1 MEAQESKKP
10 KYSSICFVIVSFMIA
25 HCIAYIPIYD
35 GLSPAGIAT
44 LFILVFASILWVSS
58 AIPPFAVS
66 VLVIGLEVAIL
77 GKPGGVF
84 ATTGTDWEMFVR
96 PWGSPVIWLF
106 IGGLVMASSA
116 QKTKLD
122 AKIISLV
129 LPILGS
135 NQKMVLLGLMGIT
148 FLFSMFMSNT
158 ATTAMMIGIAIPLVN
173 SLNRRSRYSKAI
185 LLGIAVAA
193 NIGGMATIIGTPPNA
208 IASGLLQKNSPVN
221 FLQWMYVG
229 FPVACSLLII
239 FWLYLSFRYKTNEVI
254 SFASIPTPETI
265 KENDWQ
271 RWTVMVIFTITISLW
286 ISSSFHRIPATAIA
300 LIPITAFTTT
310 GIIDKNDIRSLP
322 WDILLL
328 LAGGLSL
335 GVAVSETGLAAWLVG
350 KISLGSFSVLGFTFI
365 MGLFISLLSN
375 FMSNTAAANII
386 LPIAISLSAGF
397 ENKFVI
403 PIALAASA
411 AMCLPISTP
420 PNAIAYSTEKLKSK
434 DFLETGILAMI
445 LAPLMSSF
453 WANFIFS

>member
-1 MEAQESKKP
+1 
-10 KYSSICFVIVSFMIA
+10 
-25 HCIAYIPIYD
+25 
-35 GLSPAGIAT
+35 
-44 LFILVFASILWVSS
+44 
-58 AIPPFAVS
+58 
-66 VLVIGLEVAIL
+66 
-77 GKPGGVF
+77 
-84 ATTGTDWEMFVR
+84 
-96 PWGSPVIWLF
+96 
-106 IGGLVMASSA
+106 MASSA